1 MGGGGG
7 VSNTQCYSQKQ
18 KSLLIVNVTPNYK
31 GIDAYFLCDTE
42 IIGSKKC
49 KFDTLTNKA
58 PIDKQNYPLWLAK
71 NSTSTCKTNAKC

>member
-7 VSNTQCYSQKQ
+7 VSNTQCYSQNKI
-18 KSLLIVNVTPNYK
+18 LLIVNVTPNYK

-42 IIGSKKC
+42 IIGSRNC

-58 PIDKQNYPLWLAK
+58 PIDKQNYPL
-71 NSTSTCKTNAKC
+71 

>member
-42 IIGSKKC
+42 IIGSKNC

-58 PIDKQNYPLWLAK
+58 PINKQNYPL
-71 NSTSTCKTNAKC
+71 